1 LHQQLFDV
9 QSRLKMKSGHLN
21 NLIIPDTIVFR
32 VGHVGHPVWYL
43 TSVSEPGVI
52 KRKNS
57 NNVTPRNVLEA
68 FTRRKTKRSVHHASN
83 SGIIA
88 VLISDAHPNPNV
100 TEEDQM
106 GSATV

>member
-1 LHQQLFDV
+1 
-9 QSRLKMKSGHLN
+9 
-21 NLIIPDTIVFR
+21 
-32 VGHVGHPVWYL
+32 
-43 TSVSEPGVI
+43 VSEPGVI

-68 FTRRKTKRSVHHASN
+68 FTRRKTKRSVHHAGN

-88 VLISDAHPNPNV
+88 VLISDAHPNPNI
-100 TEEDQM
+100 TEEDQV